1 MEYIKYSFRHAEDIF
16 KNDEDFTYLWN
27 EITDVLDNISDEDII
42 DEFNSEVQ
50 SFRTDSLWLVL

>member
-42 DEFNSEVQ
+42 DEF
-50 SFRTDSLWLVL
+50 